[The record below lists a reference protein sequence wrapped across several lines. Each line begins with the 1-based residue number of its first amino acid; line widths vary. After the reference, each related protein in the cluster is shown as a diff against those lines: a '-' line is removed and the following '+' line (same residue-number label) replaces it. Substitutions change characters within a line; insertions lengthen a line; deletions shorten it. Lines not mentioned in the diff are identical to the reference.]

1 MKTRLL
7 ILFSAVALIVLCYAC
22 ATDES
27 QLKTTT
33 YLDLP
38 ETPYT
43 YGAGNNHLS
52 TLGRV
57 LFYDRQLSVNNSM
70 SCNTCHKQSLAFADN
85 VAFSKGFENVLTSR
99 NSMPIQN
106 LQPSIFG
113 IGGGIM
119 IEGDINSLP
128 RPNDSFVGVRSVLF
142 WDGRENNLQSM
153 VMKPV
158 ANHVEMGIR
167 DMNKLTRKLSD
178 IPYYK
183 DLFQKA
189 YGTEEITTERIAEAL
204 SSFLINITSG
214 NTKMDHSLTGK
225 AQLTS
230 LELQGQHLFKTVYD
244 CNACHQVQ
252 STHGYLFA
260 GTFSNIGLDAQYAD
274 PGLETVT
281 RRASD
286 AGKFKIPSLRNV
298 ALTAPY
304 MHDGRFATLDEVISH
319 YSHGIEDHP
328 NLDPRLRDENGKPL
342 QMNIP
347 EQDKK
352 AIIAFLHTLTDYEMI
367 NDVRFSNPFKAR

>member
-1 MKTRLL
+1 MKNRLPTL
-7 ILFSAVALIVLCYAC
+7 LSAAALVILCYAC

-27 QLKTTT
+27 QFKATA

-43 YGAGNNHLS
+43 YQASTNNHIA

-85 VAFSKGFENVLTSR
+85 TAFSKGFENVLTSR

-106 LQPSIFG
+106 LQPLVFT

-119 IEGDINSLP
+119 EGDINSLP
-128 RPNDSFVGVRSVLF
+128 QPPGFVGGQSVLF
-142 WDGRENNLQSM
+142 WDGRENNLRSM

-158 ANHVEMGIR
+158 VNHVEMGIR
-167 DMNKLTRKLSD
+167 DMNKLSQKLSD

-189 YGTEEITTERIAEAL
+189 YGSEEVTTEKIAEAL
-204 SSFLINITSG
+204 SSFLVNITS
-214 NTKMDHSLTGK
+214 NDTKMDRSLSGK
-225 AQLTS
+225 EPLSA
-230 LELQGQHLFKTVYD
+230 LEERGQFLFRNVYD

-252 STHGYLFA
+252 STHGYVFA
-260 GTFSNIGLDAQYAD
+260 GTFSNIGLDVQYAD
-274 PGLETVT
+274 PGLENVT
-281 RRASD
+281 RRAGD
-286 AGKFKIPSLRNV
+286 AGKFRIPSLRNV

-304 MHDGRFATLDEVISH
+304 MHDGRFATLDEVINH

-328 NLDPRLRDENGKPL
+328 NLDPRLRENGQPM

-347 EQDKK
+347 DQDKE
-352 AIIAFLHTLTDYEMI
+352 AIIAFLHTLTDHDMI
-367 NDVRFSNPFKAR
+367 NDVRFSNPFKAH

>member
-1 MKTRLL
+1 MKIRLL
-7 ILFSAVALIVLCYAC
+7 TLLSAAALVILCYAC
-22 ATDES
+22 ATDDS
-27 QLKTTT
+27 QLKTTA

-43 YGAGNNHLS
+43 YKASTNNHLA

-85 VAFSKGFENVLTSR
+85 TAFSKGFENVLTSR

-106 LQPSIFG
+106 LQSNIFT

-119 IEGDINSLP
+119 EGDISLP
-128 RPNDSFVGVRSVLF
+128 RPGETFVAGGQSVLF
-142 WDGRENNLQSM
+142 WDGRENNLRSM

-158 ANHVEMGIR
+158 VNHVEMGIR
-167 DMNKLTRKLSD
+167 DMNKLSQKLSD

-189 YGTEEITTERIAEAL
+189 YGSEEVTSEKIAEAL
-204 SSFLINITSG
+204 SSFLINITAT
-214 NTKMDHSLTGK
+214 NTKLDRILKGK
-225 AQLTS
+225 DRLSA
-230 LELQGQHLFKTVYD
+230 LELQGQNLFQSVYD

-252 STHGYLFA
+252 STHGYVFA

-274 PGLETVT
+274 PGLENVT
-281 RRASD
+281 RRAAD
-286 AGKFKIPSLRNV
+286 AGKFRIPSLRNV

-328 NLDPRLRDENGKPL
+328 NLDPRLRQQNGQPM

-347 EQDKK
+347 DQDKE
-352 AIIAFLHTLTDYEMI
+352 AIIAFLHTLTDHEMI
-367 NDVRFSNPFKAR
+367 NDVRFSNPFKAH